1 MSDYREQGELEFT
14 VSPAEKQESIEEFI
28 LTPSPVEKQLESFDL
43 TLEADGII
51 KFEEISFDG
60 EAEAE
65 ARIAEAMEAYSKA
78 MDDAADV
85 EY

>member
-1 MSDYREQGELEFT
+1 MSEYREQEALEFT
-14 VSPAEKQESIEEFI
+14 VSPAEERKPTDELI
-28 LTPSPVEKQLESFDL
+28 LTPSPVEKKPERFDL

-51 KFEEISFDG
+51 KFEEITFDG

-78 MDDAADV
+78 MDDAANVD
-85 EY
+85 Y